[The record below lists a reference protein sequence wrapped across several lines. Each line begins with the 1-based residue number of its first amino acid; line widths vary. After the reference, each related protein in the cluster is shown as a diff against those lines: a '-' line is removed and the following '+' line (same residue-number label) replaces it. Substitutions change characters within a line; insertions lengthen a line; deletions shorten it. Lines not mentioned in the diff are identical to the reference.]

1 MGKMEFTGNV
11 NFFLGKIW
19 NRLKI
24 KNSAHFQLLGPEM
37 SGSLISGLIN

>member
-1 MGKMEFTGNV
+1 MGKMEFIGNV

-24 KNSAHFQLLGPEM
+24 KNTAHFQLLEPEM
-37 SGSLISGLIN
+37 SGSLISELIN